1 MKTPLILLHGAL
13 GSAAQFESLKRLLED
28 QYEIHTLDFEGH
40 GKRASQNAFAI
51 DDFVENLLDYIA
63 DLGLSKVRV
72 FGYSM
77 GGYVALSA
85 AAKIPE
91 PFAKI
96 ITLGTKFEWN
106 PAVAAQEV
114 KQLNPDKIT
123 EKVPKFAARLS
134 DLHGEKEWLVM
145 MQKTKE
151 LMLDMGNGKRT
162 ADAIFA
168 SIKTPT
174 IIGWGDQDQ
183 MVSRAESEKYA
194 DLIGAAFVVLND
206 VPHPIDLIDKHKLK
220 NYITSHLK

>member
-40 GKRASQNAFAI
+40 GKRTSQNAFAI
-51 DDFVENLLDYIA
+51 DDFVQNLLDYIA
-63 DLGLSKVRV
+63 DSELSQVRV

-85 AAKIPE
+85 AAKMPK

-96 ITLGTKFEWN
+96 ITLGTKFEWS
-106 PAVAAQEV
+106 PAIAAQEV
-114 KQLNPDKIT
+114 KQLNPDKIM

-134 DLHGEKEWLVM
+134 DLHGEKEWVVM

-162 ADAIFA
+162 ADATFA
-168 SIKTPT
+168 SVKTPT
-174 IIGWGDQDQ
+174 VIGWGDQDQ

-194 DLIGAAFVVLND
+194 DLLGAEFVLLNA
-206 VPHPIDLIDKHKLK
+206 VPHPIDIIDKHVLK
-220 NYITSHLK
+220 AYIMSHLN